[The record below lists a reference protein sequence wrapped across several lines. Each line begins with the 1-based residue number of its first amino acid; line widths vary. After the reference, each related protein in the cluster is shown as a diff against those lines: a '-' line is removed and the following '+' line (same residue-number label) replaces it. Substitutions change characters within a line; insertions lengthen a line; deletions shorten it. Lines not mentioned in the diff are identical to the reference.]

1 MHHAKHPNLRW
12 THECTSQGI
21 SRHTMHHLLSLVCFL
36 SLSSLCIILYIS
48 GSCKAV
54 ACSSCCGLWRSSWY
68 VCECVFVCDGL
79 GTLIRSWLEKAAQAS
94 QNCTHPVNLL
104 SFLQIPSSV
113 YLVHNT
119 FLALC
124 IICLDSIHNS
134 ESPQFMASIMNS

>member
-1 MHHAKHPNLRW
+1 MNSWMHFSRNLQ
-12 THECTSQGI
+12 THNAPPPLFSLLYF
-21 SRHTMHHLLSLVCFL
+21 SLFSLYHHLYLWL
-36 SLSSLCIILYIS
+36 
-48 GSCKAV
+48 CKAV